1 MGYFDFSRHFKQME
15 TLVPLFNNRELDAE
29 IQAKVNRCK
38 IPSSRLR
45 IGNQLGK
52 GHFGLV
58 YKSQLTTPAGNL
70 RTVAVKSIIEDKEI
84 SFEDLEDFLSEGVLM
99 IDFKHGNVLSLVG
112 VVYEPGER
120 PLVVLP
126 YMENGDLC
134 SFVKKEDLVRKL
146 SS

>member
-1 MGYFDFSRHFKQME
+1 LTNEWVILISPDSSKEME

-70 RTVAVKSIIEDKEI
+70 RTVAVKSIK
-84 SFEDLEDFLSEGVLM
+84 G
-99 IDFKHGNVLSLVG
+99 
-112 VVYEPGER
+112 
-120 PLVVLP
+120 
-126 YMENGDLC
+126 
-134 SFVKKEDLVRKL
+134 
-146 SS
+146 

>member
-1 MGYFDFSRHFKQME
+1 LTNGWVVLISPDSSKEME
-15 TLVPLFNNRELDAE
+15 TLVPLFNNRELDPE

-70 RTVAVKSIIEDKEI
+70 RTVAVKSIK
-84 SFEDLEDFLSEGVLM
+84 G
-99 IDFKHGNVLSLVG
+99 
-112 VVYEPGER
+112 
-120 PLVVLP
+120 
-126 YMENGDLC
+126 
-134 SFVKKEDLVRKL
+134 
-146 SS
+146 